1 MAGLR
6 GYLHLLNKRKICVSI
21 LILVLSAMS
30 CANPPVIDISHNMRI
45 LKLPNNTK
53 VGSII
58 YRIRGTDADNDVITF
73 GARGIIGKRML
84 TFKSVTFYEA
94 DVYLNN
100 PLEVS
105 HISSNNQRINVF
117 S

>member
-1 MAGLR
+1 MGHL
-6 GYLHLLNKRKICVSI
+6 GYSRQIYILT
-21 LILVLSAMS
+21 LILGLSSMS

-73 GARGIIGKRML
+73 RARGLIGKRML
-84 TFKSVTFYEA
+84 VFKSVNFFEA
-94 DVYLNN
+94 DVYLNS

-105 HISSNNQRINVF
+105 VICLNTYF
-117 S
+117 

>member
-1 MAGLR
+1 MVSLGSCL
-6 GYLHLLNKRKICVSI
+6 YFLNERQFYISTLV
-21 LILVLSAMS
+21 LVLSAMS

-73 GARGIIGKRML
+73 GVRGLIGGRIL
-84 TFKSVTFYEA
+84 SFKSVNFYEA
-94 DVYLNN
+94 DVYLN
-100 PLEVS
+100 S
-105 HISSNNQRINVF
+105 KIRSKSYSVF
-117 S
+117 G